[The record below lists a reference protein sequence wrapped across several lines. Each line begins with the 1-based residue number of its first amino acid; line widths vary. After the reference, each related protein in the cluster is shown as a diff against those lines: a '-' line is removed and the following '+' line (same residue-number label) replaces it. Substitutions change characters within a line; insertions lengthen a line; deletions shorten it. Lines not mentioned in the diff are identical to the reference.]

1 MTCVNGDL
9 YGFFPG
15 KYGVRQGDPLSPY
28 LFIICMEYFSRMLT
42 LASRKATF
50 NFHPK
55 CDIHGI
61 CHLAFAD
68 DVLLLS
74 RGNRQSV
81 QTLFQQLQI
90 VCHTS
95 GLVINAAKSSIYFW
109 GVGDDMKQVI
119 LHDTGFSEGNFPFKY
134 LGVPLSPRRLLA
146 NQFSPL
152 LHKLEVEV
160 QSWAGKHLSYTGRLE
175 LLRFVLFGMVQFWLG
190 IFPILGTVI
199 SQVISLCRN
208 LSGRVILTVI
218 ALLWWFGRKYVCLN
232 MKVVWVYLI
241 SRLGTRASWLNSC

>member
-1 MTCVNGDL
+1 MTCGNGDL

-15 KYGVRQGDPLSPY
+15 KCGIRQGGPLSPY
-28 LFIICMEYFSRMLT
+28 LFIIYMEYFSRLLT

-61 CHLAFAD
+61 CHLASAD
-68 DVLLLS
+68 DVPLLS

-90 VCHTS
+90 FCHTS

-119 LHDTGFSEGNFPFKY
+119 LHDTSFSKGNFPFKY
-134 LGVPLSPRRLLA
+134 LGVPLSPRRLLVY
-146 NQFSPL
+146 QFSPL
-152 LHKLEVEV
+152 LHKLEVAV
-160 QSWAGKHLSYTGRLE
+160 QSWAGKHLSYASCCDVAVTQINYPSFKYNTQDSIEQARGRSHE
-175 LLRFVLFGMVQFWLG
+175 DVSSQ
-190 IFPILGTVI
+190 IFML
-199 SQVISLCRN
+199 
-208 LSGRVILTVI
+208 
-218 ALLWWFGRKYVCLN
+218 YV
-232 MKVVWVYLI
+232 M
-241 SRLGTRASWLNSC
+241 